1 MRPPPFH
8 LRRSPTVRVA
18 LLAALAATAASA
30 ADLPPAVV
38 ASFTRRVQPL
48 VLNRCAAGACH
59 GGPDAPEPQFRRAIG
74 DGQPDRLHTLAN
86 LRAFLDAVGP
96 DRDPRSLAALLAAGH
111 PGAETAAPRRAAP
124 LTTPERVSLDQW
136 LTEVRA
142 AEQAMAPADR
152 GVVPASAEI
161 AVPAGPQPN
170 RFRDLLD
177 AAANPPPLPPPDEPR
192 GVIFKNDVPPEE

>member
-1 MRPPPFH
+1 MNARHLGPTFPPPRATADLMRPPPFH

-111 PGAETAAPRRAAP
+111 PGAETAAPRRAALVN
-124 LTTPERVSLDQW
+124 LTG
-136 LTEVRA
+136 A
-142 AEQAMAPADR
+142 FMAK
-152 GVVPASAEI
+152 
-161 AVPAGPQPN
+161 AGMRLVN
-170 RFRDLLD
+170 VLGHG
-177 AAANPPPLPPPDEPR
+177 E
-192 GVIFKNDVPPEE
+192 GYE